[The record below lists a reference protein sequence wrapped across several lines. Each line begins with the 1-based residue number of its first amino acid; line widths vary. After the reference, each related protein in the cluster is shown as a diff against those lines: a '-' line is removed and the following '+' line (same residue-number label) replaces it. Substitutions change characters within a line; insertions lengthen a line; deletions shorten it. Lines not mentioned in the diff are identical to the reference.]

1 MRHFKYNDDV
11 EYKIKNINIMSVVV
25 IKVIRVSSKG
35 YL

>member
-11 EYKIKNINIMSVVV
+11 EYKIKKINIMSVVV
-25 IKVIRVSSKG
+25 KVIRVSSKG